1 MKKNI
6 KKGKI
11 TMIIT
16 MVIACFALALVM
28 SMQFKIVSETDIT
41 SIENMRE
48 AELRTEL
55 ANWKSKYEETET
67 KYEETVAKIEEYKQ
81 TKQSNEETEKIVE
94 QELEQVDLTL
104 GKTYVQGEGIEVT
117 LKDTEKLVEDE
128 LQQVNIQL
136 GKVDMQG
143 EGIEVTLRETDNEEI
158 SRITADDLILIVNA
172 LKASGAEAISI
183 NDERIVNMSDIVDI
197 NQSFIKING
206 QRIVSP
212 YVIKAIGNQSY
223 LESSLISNGGPVDE
237 MKKIG
242 QDVSVT
248 KSNKVVVPKHNK
260 EIKIK
265 YMN

>member
-11 TMIIT
+11 TMTIT
-16 MVIACFALALVM
+16 MVIACFVLALVM
-28 SMQFKIVSETDIT
+28 SMQFKIASETDIT

-55 ANWKSKYEETET
+55 ANWKSKYEETSS
-67 KYEETVAKIEEYKQ
+67 KIDEYKQ
-81 TKQSNEETEKIVE
+81 NKESNE
-94 QELEQVDLTL
+94 
-104 GKTYVQGEGIEVT
+104 
-117 LKDTEKLVEDE
+117 DTEKLVDDE
-128 LQQVNIQL
+128 LQQVNMQL
-136 GKVDMQG
+136 GKVDVQG

-172 LKASGAEAISI
+172 LKVSGAEAISI
-183 NDERIVNMSDIVDI
+183 NDERIINMSDMVDI

-206 QRIVSP
+206 QRIVAP
-212 YVIKAIGNQSY
+212 YIIKAIGNQSY

-242 QDVSVT
+242 QDVSIT
-248 KSNKVVVPKHNK
+248 KSNKVIVPKYNK

>member
-11 TMIIT
+11 TMTIT

-28 SMQFKIVSETDIT
+28 SMQFKIASETDIT

-55 ANWKSKYEETET
+55 ANWKSKYEEVNK
-67 KYEETVAKIEEYKQ
+67 KYEETTSKIDEYKQ
-81 TKQSNEETEKIVE
+81 NKESNE
-94 QELEQVDLTL
+94 
-104 GKTYVQGEGIEVT
+104 
-117 LKDTEKLVEDE
+117 DTEKLVDDE
-128 LQQVNIQL
+128 LQQVNMQL
-136 GKVDMQG
+136 GKVDVQG

-172 LKASGAEAISI
+172 LKVSGAEAISI
-183 NDERIVNMSDIVDI
+183 NDERIINMSDMVDI
-197 NQSFIKING
+197 NESFIKING
-206 QRIVSP
+206 QRIVAP
-212 YVIKAIGNQSY
+212 YIIKAIGNQSY

-242 QDVSVT
+242 QDVSIT
-248 KSNKVVVPKHNK
+248 KSNKVIVPKYNK

>member
-11 TMIIT
+11 TMTIT

-28 SMQFKIVSETDIT
+28 SMQFKIASETDIT

-55 ANWKSKYEETET
+55 ANWKSKYEEVNK
-67 KYEETVAKIEEYKQ
+67 KYEETSSKIDEYKQ
-81 TKQSNEETEKIVE
+81 NKESNE
-94 QELEQVDLTL
+94 
-104 GKTYVQGEGIEVT
+104 
-117 LKDTEKLVEDE
+117 DTEKLVDDE
-128 LQQVNIQL
+128 LQQVNMQL
-136 GKVDMQG
+136 GKVDVQG

-172 LKASGAEAISI
+172 LKVSGAEAISI
-183 NDERIVNMSDIVDI
+183 NDERIINMSDMVDI

-206 QRIVSP
+206 QRIVAP
-212 YVIKAIGNQSY
+212 YIIKAIGNQSY

-242 QDVSVT
+242 QDVSIT
-248 KSNKVVVPKHNK
+248 KSNKVIVPKYNK

>member
-16 MVIACFALALVM
+16 IGIACFALALVM
-28 SMQFKIVSETDIT
+28 SMQFKIVNETDIT

-55 ANWKSKYEETET
+55 ANWKSKYEEVNK
-67 KYEETVAKIEEYKQ
+67 KYEETSGKIDEYKQ
-81 TKQSNEETEKIVE
+81 NKESNEETEKLVDD
-94 QELEQVDLTL
+94 ELEQVNMTL
-104 GKTYVQGEGIEVT
+104 GKTDVQGEGIEVT
-117 LKDTEKLVEDE
+117 LKDSND
-128 LQQVNIQL
+128 
-136 GKVDMQG
+136 
-143 EGIEVTLRETDNEEI
+143 EEI
-158 SRITADDLILIVNA
+158 SRITADDLILIVNS
-172 LKASGAEAISI
+172 LKTAGAEAISI
-183 NDERIVNMSDIVDI
+183 NDERIINMSDIVDI

-206 QRIVSP
+206 QRILSP
-212 YVIKAIGNQSY
+212 YIIKAIGNQSY

-242 QDVSVT
+242 QNVSVT
-248 KSNKVVVPKHNK
+248 KSNKVIVPKYNK